1 MRLTRWMA
9 IGLACG
15 LISVGSV
22 RATDTPGKSA
32 ATGDERI
39 GIYDSRAIAYAEF
52 WTEAHQ
58 RKISEMVKAAK
69 AAKNAGETERLRKLE
84 TELKAEQERNHL
96 QVFSTAPVEAIMAG
110 MKDRVEA
117 IQKEAGVSQLVSKW
131 DDKTL
136 KDHARAEQVDV
147 TDLLLRGFT
156 LNEKQQ
162 KVVADL
168 RAKKPLALKEAEK
181 LMREGKL

>member
-1 MRLTRWMA
+1 MA